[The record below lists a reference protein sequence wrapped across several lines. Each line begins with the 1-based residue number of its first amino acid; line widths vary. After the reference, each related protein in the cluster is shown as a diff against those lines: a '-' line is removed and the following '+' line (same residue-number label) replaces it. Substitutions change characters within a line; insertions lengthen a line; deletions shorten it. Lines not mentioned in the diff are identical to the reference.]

1 MRGSLGGL
9 RLGLGSLPIDY
20 HNKSRMLAG
29 REGRKRGEGRKHRI
43 SAIRGERTRLS
54 DSSTAWIRLR
64 RSQSQECFGGL
75 LQIAQFGSILVD
87 LVPGWLA
94 SGGGC
99 GTYYGRLRFLTLDC
113 GS

>member
-9 RLGLGSLPIDY
+9 RLGLGLLPIDY
-20 HNKSRMLAG
+20 HNKSRMLAES
-29 REGRKRGEGRKHRI
+29 EGSGEEEGKKNRI

-87 LVPGWLA
+87 FGARLA
-94 SGGGC
+94 G
-99 GTYYGRLRFLTLDC
+99 
-113 GS
+113 